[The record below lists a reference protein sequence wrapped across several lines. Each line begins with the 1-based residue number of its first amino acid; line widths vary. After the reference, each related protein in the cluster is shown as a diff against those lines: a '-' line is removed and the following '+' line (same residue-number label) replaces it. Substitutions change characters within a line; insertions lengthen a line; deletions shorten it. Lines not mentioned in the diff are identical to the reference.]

1 MTISRTNLSGNRVLL
16 SEGDKQYVADA
27 TEYNDLVA
35 ERDILHARN
44 EFDDS
49 VEEFFAPISEAL
61 DKLNEAGK
69 PKLPRD
75 PYTYRVVQ
83 EETKG
88 AASQARIIHA
98 YAKDTTILMLV
109 DDHKEDRLVWVG
121 DSLEVLEYTPE
132 AAASDEKEIL
142 LDQLD
147 GLFSTFWIDVDKP
160 EPDYGPRPDGCCGTC
175 PPIGG
180 GGYDCTCVDN
190 PRCEANQ
197 ETSDNEPTPEG

>member
-35 ERDILHARN
+35 KRDILHARN

-49 VEEFFAPISEAL
+49 VDEFFAPISEAL

-83 EETKG
+83 EEIEG
-88 AASQARIIHA
+88 VAGQSRIIHA

-132 AAASDEKEIL
+132 AAANDEEEIL
-142 LDQLD
+142 SSQLD
-147 GLFSTFWIDVDKP
+147 GLSSVLGIDVNHLQVLTPEQLSNMFQDDSTDDK
-160 EPDYGPRPDGCCGTC
+160 
-175 PPIGG
+175 
-180 GGYDCTCVDN
+180 

>member
-35 ERDILHARN
+35 KRDILHARN

-49 VEEFFAPISEAL
+49 VDEFFAPISEAL

-69 PKLPRD
+69 PKLPLD

-88 AASQARIIHA
+88 VASQSRIIHA

-121 DSLEVLEYTPE
+121 DSLEVLEYTQK
-132 AAASDEKEIL
+132 AAASDEAEIL
-142 LDQLD
+142 SDQLN
-147 GLFSTFWIDVDKP
+147 GLFSAFGLTIDEQDAL
-160 EPDYGPRPDGCCGTC
+160 Y
-175 PPIGG
+175 
-180 GGYDCTCVDN
+180 
-190 PRCEANQ
+190 EAAS